1 MAKQPDDTKTADLL
15 DTEPSKRGRPRLG
28 AEAQTATQRQAAY
41 RARRK
46 ALGEGGKSGDRRLS
60 VWLSYDAHASLTR
73 LAGHRGMSQRE
84 LLEALLTNLD
94 KETAKQLDESQL
106 AAYYR

>member
-15 DTEPSKRGRPRLG
+15 DTETSKRGRPRLG
-28 AEAQTATQRQAAY
+28 AEAQTATQRQATY

-73 LAGHRGMSQRE
+73 LAAHQGTSQRE
-84 LLEALLTNLD
+84 LLEKILIDLD
-94 KETAKQLDESQL
+94 KATVSQLDESQL
-106 AAYYR
+106 DTYYR